1 MNKIKNSFSKIKASD
16 EFKDKLAKEL
26 LNGPKELETPK
37 RNIYFNPRITA
48 AALLFV
54 LVGIISLRL
63 IVHNN
68 ERGGKNLDS
77 LTYAPQEDF
86 SMAKDNKQDDNKS
99 NEENQDTEN
108 NINTKDAINKSNNND
123 KSINRDDLT
132 SNSSESYILPK
143 VEITSEKNN
152 VREDVNSNAS
162 DNITA
167 LSPKTIPSKDDSL
180 NSSIAFSSIANT
192 NLVYVPKIDPY
203 GVDRSL
209 TAKMM
214 PLIVYKERVYVY
226 VPIQISSE
234 NVKNL
239 LGKKLGTTSSNI
251 NELST
256 QLEYSN
262 EFASNIG
269 VTDVYSV
276 NGYDEDFRVMTNIIT
291 EDGKSYPEIYE
302 CLNGITIQNG
312 ADIFTKLKL
321 QGNITQAK
329 FQTFSDWNS
338 GIGDFYTINDSGL
351 LNNLLEELNKGI
363 PYLPE
368 DIESSIGDFQ
378 NDDELKQ
385 ISLDLK
391 DGTKNITITILK
403 SGYAYYGYP
412 RVYFKIDNNFTEEL
426 WDKLSIM
433 RIN

>member
-26 LNGPKELETPK
+26 LNGHRELETPK

-48 AALLFV
+48 AALLLV

-63 IVHNN
+63 VIHNN
-68 ERGGKNLDS
+68 ENGTTNLDS
-77 LTYAPQEDF
+77 IAYAPQEEF
-86 SMAKDNKQDDNKS
+86 SMEKDNKQDDNKS
-99 NEENQDTEN
+99 NEGTQEDTEN
-108 NINTKDAINKSNNND
+108 NIIASNNND
-123 KSINRDDLT
+123 QSINRHDFT
-132 SNSSESYILPK
+132 SNSSKGDTLLE
-143 VEITSEKNN
+143 VEKASEKNN

-162 DNITA
+162 DNIMTS
-167 LSPKTIPSKDDSL
+167 SPETIPSKDDTLSD
-180 NSSIAFSSIANT
+180 SMAFSSIANA
-192 NLVYVPKIDPY
+192 NLVYIPKIAPY
-203 GVDRSL
+203 SVNRSL
-209 TAKMM
+209 TTKMM
-214 PLIVYKERVYVY
+214 PLIVYKERVYIY
-226 VPIQISSE
+226 APIQISSE
-234 NVKNL
+234 NAKNL
-239 LGKKLGTTSSNI
+239 LGRKLGTTSNNI

-256 QLEYSN
+256 QSEYSN

-276 NGYDEDFRVMTNIIT
+276 NGYDEEFRIMTNMIT
-291 EDGKSYPEIYE
+291 EDGASYSEIYE
-302 CLNGITIQNG
+302 CLNGITIQSG
-312 ADIFTKLKL
+312 ADIFGKLKL
-321 QGNITQAK
+321 QGNIEQAK
-329 FQTFSDWNS
+329 FQTFSDWNN
-338 GIGDFYTINDSGL
+338 GIGNFYTINDSELLYNL
-351 LNNLLEELNKGI
+351 LNELNKGI

-368 DIESSIGDFQ
+368 TIESSIGDYQ

-412 RVYFKIDNNFTEEL
+412 RVYFKIDNKLTEEI

>member
-26 LNGPKELETPK
+26 LNGPRELKTTK
-37 RNIYFNPRITA
+37 RKIYFNPSITA

-63 IVHNN
+63 MVHNN
-68 ERGGKNLDS
+68 EKGAQNLDS
-77 LTYAPQEDF
+77 LAYAPQEDF
-86 SMAKDNKQDDNKS
+86 SIEKDDNKN
-99 NEENQDTEN
+99 NEGNQDTEN
-108 NINTKDAINKSNNND
+108 NINTKDTINKSNNND
-123 KSINRDDLT
+123 KSINRDDFT
-132 SNSSESYILPK
+132 SNSGESDILPK
-143 VEITSEKNN
+143 GKIASEKNN

-162 DNITA
+162 DSIMTS
-167 LSPKTIPSKDDSL
+167 SPENIPSKDDSL
-180 NSSIAFSSIANT
+180 SDSMAFSSIANT
-192 NLVYVPKIDPY
+192 NLVYIPKIAPY
-203 GVDRSL
+203 SVNRSL
-209 TAKMM
+209 TTKMM
-214 PLIVYKERVYVY
+214 PLIVFKERVYIY
-226 VPIQISSE
+226 APIQISSE
-234 NVKNL
+234 NAKNL
-239 LGKKLGTTSSNI
+239 LGRKLGTTSSNI

-256 QLEYSN
+256 QSEYSN

-269 VTDVYSV
+269 VADVYSV
-276 NGYDEDFRVMTNIIT
+276 NGYDEDFRIMTNIIS
-291 EDGKSYPEIYE
+291 EDGTSYPEIYE
-302 CLNGITIQNG
+302 CLNGIAIQNG
-312 ADIFTKLKL
+312 ADIFRKLKL
-321 QGNITQAK
+321 QGNIAQAH

-338 GIGDFYTINDSGL
+338 GIGNFYTINDSDL

-368 DIESSIGDFQ
+368 AIESSIGDFQ